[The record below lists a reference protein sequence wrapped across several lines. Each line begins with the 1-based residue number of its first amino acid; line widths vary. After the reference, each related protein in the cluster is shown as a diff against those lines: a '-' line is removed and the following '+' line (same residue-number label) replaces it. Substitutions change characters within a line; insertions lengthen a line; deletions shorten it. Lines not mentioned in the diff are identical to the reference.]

1 MAERKRTR
9 KRRKRP
15 TDRPVEVLV
24 NGIHARHGG
33 GVNYLLNVLPLLAR
47 DPSIHLHLALHES
60 QRDELGS
67 LHAGITAHVFRFPDG
82 FLSRLVWEQTVLPRF
97 AKRVGIDVTFC
108 PANFAPLLA
117 PAPVVLV
124 RNTLSVGAIERRPAK
139 RLYWFALAAATWV
152 SLLRCPRAIAV
163 SNYARR
169 DVVRRFPGLAED
181 KIAVIHHGVSPS
193 FTPPSRN
200 ESRDGTLLAVA
211 DLYIQKNL
219 HGLLYALDSLR
230 ARFPRIR
237 LKIAGAPVDE
247 DYANR
252 LRDIVAV
259 RGLEA
264 NVEFL
269 GRVSAPDL
277 AELYRRC
284 AVFVFPSL
292 VETFGNPLVE
302 AMASGAPIVSAG
314 CAAMPEIVGDAALL
328 VDPRDPDAIARAIA
342 RVLDDAPLRRRLGA
356 RARERASRFSWEETA
371 LRTADVLK
379 ECARGARGGG

>member
-1 MAERKRTR
+1 MAERKRTG
-9 KRRKRP
+9 KRLKRP
-15 TDRPVEVLV
+15 ADRPVEVLV

-33 GVNYLLNVLPLLAR
+33 GVTYLVNVLPLLAC
-47 DPSIHLHLALHES
+47 DPSIRLHLAIHES
-60 QRDELGS
+60 QRDELGA

-82 FLSRLVWEQTVLPRF
+82 FLSRLVWEQAVLPRF

-108 PANFAPLLA
+108 PANFAPLFA
-117 PAPVVLV
+117 PRPVVVV
-124 RNTLSVGAIERRPAK
+124 RNALAVGATERRPAK
-139 RLYWFALAAATWV
+139 RLYWLALALATWV

-181 KIAVIHHGVSPS
+181 KITVIHHGVSPS
-193 FTPPSRN
+193 FAPPRRN

-219 HGLLYALDSLR
+219 HGLLYAVDSLR

-252 LRDIVAV
+252 LHDIVAV

-269 GRVSAPDL
+269 GRVSGPRL

-284 AVFVFPSL
+284 GVFVFPSL

-314 CAAMPEIVGDAALL
+314 CAAMPEILGEAALL
-328 VDPRDPDAIARAIA
+328 VAPRDPDAIGRAIA
-342 RVLDDAPLRRRLGA
+342 RVLDDAPLGRRLGA
-356 RARERASRFSWEETA
+356 RALERASRFSWEETA

-379 ECARGARGGG
+379 ECARGDRGG

>member
-1 MAERKRTR
+1 MAERKRTG
-9 KRRKRP
+9 KPRRRP
-15 TDRPVEVLV
+15 ADRPIEVLV

-33 GVNYLLNVLPLLAR
+33 GVTYLVNLLPLLAR
-47 DPSIHLHLALHES
+47 DPSIRLHLVLHES

-67 LHAGITAHVFRFPDG
+67 LHADITAHVFRFSDG
-82 FLSRLVWEQTVLPRF
+82 FLSRLVWEQFVLPRI

-108 PANFAPLLA
+108 PANFAPLFA
-117 PAPVVLV
+117 PSPVVLV
-124 RNTLSVGAIERRPAK
+124 RNALSVGATERRPVK
-139 RLYWFALAAATWV
+139 RLYWLALAAATWV

-181 KIAVIHHGVSPS
+181 KITVVHHGVSPA
-193 FTPPSRN
+193 FAPPRRFD
-200 ESRDGTLLAVA
+200 SRDGTLLAVA

-230 ARFPRIR
+230 ARYPDIR
-237 LKIAGAPVDE
+237 LKIAGAPVDA

-252 LRDIVAV
+252 LHDIVAL

-269 GRVSAPDL
+269 GRVSAAGL

-284 AVFVFPSL
+284 GVFVFPSL

-314 CAAMPEIVGDAALL
+314 CAAMPEILGEAALF
-328 VDPRDPDAIARAIA
+328 VDPRDPDGIARAIA
-342 RVLDDAPLRRRLGA
+342 RLLDDAPLRRRLGELA
-356 RARERASRFSWEETA
+356 QARASRFSWEETA

-379 ECARGARGGG
+379 ECARTARGG

>member
-1 MAERKRTR
+1 MAERKRTG
-9 KRRKRP
+9 KRLKRP
-15 TDRPVEVLV
+15 ADRPVEVLV

-33 GVNYLLNVLPLLAR
+33 GVTYLVNVLPLLAR
-47 DPSIHLHLALHES
+47 DPSIRLHLAIHES
-60 QRDELGS
+60 QRDELGA

-82 FLSRLVWEQTVLPRF
+82 FLSRLVWEQAVLPRF
-97 AKRVGIDVTFC
+97 ARRLGIDVTFC
-108 PANFAPLLA
+108 PANFAPLFA

-124 RNTLSVGAIERRPAK
+124 RNALSVGATERRPVK
-139 RLYWFALAAATWV
+139 RLYWFALAVATWV

-181 KIAVIHHGVSPS
+181 KITVVYHGVSPL
-193 FTPPSRN
+193 FTPPRRSD
-200 ESRDGTLLAVA
+200 SRDGTLLAVG

-230 ARFPRIR
+230 ARFPRVR

-252 LRDIVAV
+252 LYDIVAV

-264 NVEFL
+264 HVEFL
-269 GRVSAPDL
+269 GRVSTRDL
-277 AELYRRC
+277 AKLYRRC

-314 CAAMPEIVGDAALL
+314 SAAMPEIVGEAALL

-342 RVLDDAPLRRRLGA
+342 LVLDDASLGRRLGE
-356 RARERASRFSWEETA
+356 RALERASRFTWEETA

-379 ECARGARGGG
+379 ECARAARGG